1 MKFHFIQR
9 SEETFLQITFNKEEQ
24 FNKESKLRREKGNDG
39 KEIRLF
45 KLLGS
50 GIINVWGQPT
60 INIKPAIIRIDQK
73 MKTC

>member
-1 MKFHFIQR
+1 MV
-9 SEETFLQITFNKEEQ
+9 
-24 FNKESKLRREKGNDG
+24 KGNEG

-60 INIKPAIIRIDQK
+60 INIKPAIILIDQK
-73 MKTC
+73 MKNC